1 VAPVEE
7 GTEPVVEIDE
17 ASPDVTSENISPE
30 KETPTILPDTVAPN
44 IDTEV
49 EPTAPADDQPITVE
63 QDVTDFP
70 NFNDFD
76 INQIVEDRELF
87 ILNHAAIGSQMEL
100 ILDVIREKV
109 GKANSE
115 NLATAFEDFQC
126 VGNLESVLPGD
137 KQHHN

>member
-17 ASPDVTSENISPE
+17 ASPDVTTESISPE
-30 KETPTILPDTVAPN
+30 IETPSDTVAPN

-49 EPTAPADDQPITVE
+49 EPTAPAEDQPITVE

-70 NFNDFD
+70 NFKDFD
-76 INQIVEDRELF
+76 INQIAEDRELF

-100 ILDVIREKV
+100 ILEVIREKV
-109 GKANSE
+109 GAANSE
-115 NLATAFEDFQC
+115 NLTTAFEDFQC

-137 KQHHN
+137 KQHHD